1 MATAAC
7 STAVLVFAAG
17 TSAEER
23 RFLTA
28 CQNLD
33 ADLRCLLFLSFYGRL
48 ALRTITRIVRRLE
61 AVQSCQ
67 GANAGCGYLQVAP
80 DSGVLTLFC
89 SVGGPVQIFGANR
102 LSGLRVED
110 GAITGDC
117 DRGSWRRDAGVPG
130 CY

>member
-1 MATAAC
+1 MKLKRARSTFP
-7 STAVLVFAAG
+7 TAVAATIAGIGGLLAAG
-17 TSAEER
+17 SPVGSA
-23 RFLTA
+23 TG
-28 CQNLD
+28 
-33 ADLRCLLFLSFYGRL
+33 ADVVVGKCSAML
-48 ALRTITRIVRRLE
+48 AAAPEIVRRLE